1 MLSAGQ
7 RSSQRQFSSQP
18 PHIHRAADE
27 DAGDAGKENE
37 DERAADDRDD
47 ENVDDGEEEEE
58 YQARLQRVKFNLRT
72 AESLHSQHGTKKIPR
87 KKGERLAGAV
97 LGCAVRAGCWERSS
111 SLKLY
116 VSLSGTIYLHSYR
129 CLGLGGWGWGGGCDS
144 NK

>member
-18 PHIHRAADE
+18 PHIHQAADE
-27 DAGDAGKENE
+27 DAGDAEKENG
-37 DERAADDRDD
+37 DERAAGDRDN

-87 KKGERLAGAV
+87 KKGKCLAGAV
-97 LGCAVRAGCWERSS
+97 LGWAVRAGRQEISPS
-111 SLKLY
+111 VKLY
-116 VSLSGTIYLHSYR
+116 VSLSGTRYLHRYR
-129 CLGLGGWGWGGGCDS
+129 CLGLGVCGWGL
-144 NK
+144 

>member
-27 DAGDAGKENE
+27 DAGDAGKENG
-37 DERAADDRDD
+37 DERADRDE

-58 YQARLQRVKFNLRT
+58 YQARLQRVKFSLHT

-97 LGCAVRAGCWERSS
+97 LGCAVRAGCWESSS

-116 VSLSGTIYLHSYR
+116 ISLSGTIYLHSYR
-129 CLGLGGWGWGGGCDS
+129 CLGFGGWGWGGGCDS